1 MVDSNLNMPVHYLK
15 ISSINKQRGKLKVH
29 GLQHMNVAILSDLKS
44 KQGKACEEGN
54 YGQAI
59 IKHRLVGVITVAAR
73 APKHGLQR
81 YSVGS
86 RIGTSST
93 PVICLYGHV

>member
-1 MVDSNLNMPVHYLK
+1 MVDSNLNMPVRYLK
-15 ISSINKQRGKLKVH
+15 ISSINKQKGKLKVH
-29 GLQHMNVAILSDLKS
+29 GLQHMNVAVLSDLES
-44 KQGKACEEGN
+44 NQGKACGRGY

-59 IKHRLVGVITVAAR
+59 TEHRLVGVITVAAR

-86 RIGTSST
+86 KVGPSST
-93 PVICLYGHV
+93 PVRE